1 MVYVLV
7 NLLDNLEEEKMKN
20 FKELLQQSLADNQME
35 SLMPSRE
42 YTENE
47 RIYMQGYND
56 ALNDMLEDFLA
67 EYDEFMKNTYSPS
80 LN

>member
-1 MVYVLV
+1 
-7 NLLDNLEEEKMKN
+7 
-20 FKELLQQSLADNQME
+20 ME

-47 RIYMQGYND
+47 RIYMQGYSD
-56 ALNDMLEDFLA
+56 ALADMLEDFND
-67 EYDEFMKNTYSPS
+67 EYSDFLENTYTPS

>member
-1 MVYVLV
+1 
-7 NLLDNLEEEKMKN
+7 MKN
-20 FKELLQQSLADNQME
+20 FKDLLQRTLAENQIE

-47 RIYMQGYND
+47 RIYMQGYTD
-56 ALNDMLEDFLA
+56 ALSDMLEDFLA
-67 EYDEFMKNTYSPS
+67 EYDEFMENTYTPS

>member
-1 MVYVLV
+1 
-7 NLLDNLEEEKMKN
+7 MKN
-20 FKELLQQSLADNQME
+20 FKELLQQTLADNQME

-47 RIYMQGYND
+47 RRYMQGYNE
-56 ALNDMLEDFLA
+56 ALSDMLEDFNA
-67 EYDEFMKNTYSPS
+67 EYNDFLKNVYKPS

>member
-1 MVYVLV
+1 
-7 NLLDNLEEEKMKN
+7 MKN

-47 RIYMQGYND
+47 RIYMQGYTD
-56 ALNDMLEDFLA
+56 ALADMLEDFNA
-67 EYDEFMKNTYSPS
+67 EYGEFLENTYTAS

>member
-1 MVYVLV
+1 MV
-7 NLLDNLEEEKMKN
+7 N
-20 FKELLQQSLADNQME
+20 FKKVLSDALADNQIE

-47 RIYMQGYND
+47 RIYMQGYTD
-56 ALNDMLEDFLA
+56 ALADMLEDFNA
-67 EYDEFMKNTYSPS
+67 EYNAFMKNTYTAS

>member
-1 MVYVLV
+1 
-7 NLLDNLEEEKMKN
+7 MKN

-47 RIYMQGYND
+47 RIYMQGYAD
-56 ALNDMLEDFLA
+56 ALSDMLEDFNA
-67 EYDEFMKNTYSPS
+67 EYSDFLENTYTPS

>member
-1 MVYVLV
+1 
-7 NLLDNLEEEKMKN
+7 MKN
-20 FKELLQQSLADNQME
+20 FKDLLQQTLEDNQLE
-35 SLMPSRE
+35 SLIPSRE

-47 RIYMQGYND
+47 RIYMQGYNA

-67 EYDEFMKNTYSPS
+67 EYDEFMKHTYTPS

>member
-1 MVYVLV
+1 
-7 NLLDNLEEEKMKN
+7 MKN
-20 FKELLQQSLADNQME
+20 FKDLLSETLAENQIE

-42 YTENE
+42 YSENE
-47 RIYMQGYND
+47 RVYMQGYND

-67 EYDEFMKNTYSPS
+67 EYDEFMKHTYTPS

>member
-1 MVYVLV
+1 
-7 NLLDNLEEEKMKN
+7 MKN
-20 FKELLQQSLADNQME
+20 FKELLQQTLADNQME

-47 RIYMQGYND
+47 RIYIQSYND
-56 ALNDMLEDFLA
+56 ALNDILEDFLA